1 MALEEADDAD
11 RKVYAELM
19 GEEIER
25 FQSLQKRKKLLICGL
40 NRKHTKI
47 IAYWQ
52 LTSIINKTARS
63 VGSLLLET
71 TTRERVSGK

>member
-11 RKVYAELM
+11 RKVYAKLM

-25 FQSLQKRKKLLICGL
+25 FQSLQKQKKLLICGL

-47 IAYWQ
+47 IAY
-52 LTSIINKTARS
+52 
-63 VGSLLLET
+63 
-71 TTRERVSGK
+71 